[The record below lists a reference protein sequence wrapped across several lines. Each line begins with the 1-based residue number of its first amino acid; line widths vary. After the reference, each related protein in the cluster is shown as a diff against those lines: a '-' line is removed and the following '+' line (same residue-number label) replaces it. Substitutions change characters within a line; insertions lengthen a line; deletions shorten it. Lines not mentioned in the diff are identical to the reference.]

1 MSSPDLVAASQA
13 LIDSDETVT
22 AAGIFSIPD
31 SVASLTKG
39 SLAAAIVIPGNGNP
53 ILEGAGNVAALEM
66 ARAREAE
73 SKGMTERMVVAVT
86 AGAIHLLALPHV
98 GKTPERELFRLDRD
112 EFEVKVTRLG
122 LSKKLVLTHRDSGE
136 KIKLMGYTAG
146 PTEVAKGDKAV
157 LEALA

>member
-1 MSSPDLVAASQA
+1 MSSPDLIAASQA
-13 LIDSDETVT
+13 LIASDETVT
-22 AAGIFSIPD
+22 AAGIFSVPD

-39 SLAAAIVIPGNGNP
+39 SLAAAIAIPGGTNP
-53 ILEGAGNVAALEM
+53 ILDGAGNVAALEM
-66 ARAREAE
+66 ARAKEAE

-112 EFEVKVTRLG
+112 EFDVKVTRLG
-122 LSKKLVLTHRDSGE
+122 LSKKLVFTHRGSGE

-146 PTEVAKGDKAV
+146 PTGVAKGDKAV

>member
-1 MSSPDLVAASQA
+1 MSSPDLAAASQA
-13 LIDSDETVT
+13 LIDSDEPVL

-39 SLAAAIVIPGNGNP
+39 SLAAAIAIPGGTNP
-53 ILEGAGNVAALEM
+53 ILDGAGNVAALEI
-66 ARAREAE
+66 ARAKEAE
-73 SKGMTERMVVAVT
+73 SKGMTERMVLAVT
-86 AGAIHLLALPHV
+86 QSAIHLLALPHV

-112 EFEVKVTRLG
+112 EFDVKVTRLG
-122 LSKKLVLTHRDSGE
+122 LSKKLVLTHRGSGE

>member
-1 MSSPDLVAASQA
+1 MSSPELRAASQA
-13 LIDSDETVT
+13 LIGSDETVI
-22 AAGIFSIPD
+22 AAGIFTVPD

-39 SLAAAIVIPGNGNP
+39 SLAAAIAIPSGTNP
-53 ILEGAGNVAALEM
+53 VLDGAGSVAALEI
-66 ARAREAE
+66 ARAKEAE

-86 AGAIHLLALPHV
+86 PGAIHLLALPHV
-98 GKTPERELFRLDRD
+98 GKDPQRELFRLSRD
-112 EFEVKVTRLG
+112 EFDVKVTRLG
-122 LSKKLVLTHRDSGE
+122 LSKKLVMTHRGSGE